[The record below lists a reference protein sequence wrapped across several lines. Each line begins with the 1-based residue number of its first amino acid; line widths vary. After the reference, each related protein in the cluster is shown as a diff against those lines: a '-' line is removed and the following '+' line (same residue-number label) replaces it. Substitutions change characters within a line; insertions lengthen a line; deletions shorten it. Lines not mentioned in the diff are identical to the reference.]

1 MPQRHLVTIRGE
13 FEEMQAVVAETH
25 EAAEEK
31 AKQFLGETIRR
42 RPVGELK
49 VVTTRELEP
58 KH

>member
-1 MPQRHLVTIRGE
+1 
-13 FEEMQAVVAETH
+13 MQAVVAETH
-25 EAAEEK
+25 EAAAEK
-31 AKQFLGETIRR
+31 AKQFPGETIRR